1 METAGEIL
9 VLIAFLIV
17 GVWVVGFGSAAALMA
32 GPSDFSTVGAFTI
45 GAAAGPA
52 GLVIVWWVVR
62 KSGGKSTQ
70 TSESEEGWSDSNSQ
84 WGSL

>member
-32 GPSDFSTVGAFTI
+32 GPSDLSTVGSFAI
-45 GAAAGPA
+45 GAVGGPA
-52 GLVIVWWVVR
+52 GLVIVWWFVR
-62 KSGGKSTQ
+62 KGGVKSPQ
-70 TSESEEGWSDSNSQ
+70 TSELDEGWSESTSQ